1 MWWIHETLIV
11 WVHLHHLWKG
21 RIWTCGAAVSYE
33 SLRTLRVGVLEC
45 SACTRTGAQGHMWHK
60 SCSEREVWATR
71 TARLVLHILY
81 SHIKFVASLIWFQT
95 KLYSCI
101 FYLPNE
107 LSLENGHWLTI
118 YTKSK
123 GTLVRSAG
131 LLAHAQNYF
140 FMRSWRKE
148 TTIKLTAPKEV
159 TISKTKYQERTIRKF
174 MNCVL
179 I

>member
-71 TARLVLHILY
+71 TARDVSGISGKVERNYEGVDHSIHQREGRWEKGRKGGLNLVTSVRDSNITKEDVLGRFAGWEPVSFNYPPCCTPSTPFIL
-81 SHIKFVASLIWFQT
+81 L
-95 KLYSCI
+95 
-101 FYLPNE
+101 
-107 LSLENGHWLTI
+107 LE
-118 YTKSK
+118 
-123 GTLVRSAG
+123 
-131 LLAHAQNYF
+131 Q
-140 FMRSWRKE
+140 SW
-148 TTIKLTAPKEV
+148 
-159 TISKTKYQERTIRKF
+159 
-174 MNCVL
+174 
-179 I
+179 